1 MASTSASRAG
11 GVAGRI
17 RHAAV
22 TLQDDNQ
29 ALVAEI
35 LKAFRMLKEIAVA
48 LEKDNETQKVKELE
62 NAAVEL
68 LQTYEDCTHL
78 STAIKSVGDTYE
90 PGAELTDF
98 GKLFDNEIAK
108 QNSNSSTDPQNHP
121 LIRQFREAVWN
132 VHHRGQPMPGEEQDD
147 VVMTSTQGNLLN
159 VTCPLS
165 GKPVTKLL
173 APVRS
178 VECKHIYEK
187 EVILH
192 HIRSK
197 GGNSKCPIGGCPK
210 VLSADKVS
218 CDPVLLYEIE
228 EMRKWNAG
236 TEVVEDF
243 TALGEEGDD
252 SDCC

>member
-11 GVAGRI
+11 GVTGRI

-29 ALVAEI
+29 AIVAEI
-35 LKAFRMLKEIAVA
+35 LKAFGMLKEVAVA
-48 LEKDNETQKVKELE
+48 LEKDNQTQKVKELE
-62 NAAVEL
+62 KAAVEL
-68 LQTYEDCTHL
+68 LQTYEDCMHF

-90 PGAELTDF
+90 PGPE
-98 GKLFDNEIAK
+98 
-108 QNSNSSTDPQNHP
+108 
-121 LIRQFREAVWN
+121 N
-132 VHHRGQPMPGEEQDD
+132 VHHCGQPMPGEEQDD
-147 VVMTSTQGNLLN
+147 VIMTSTQGNLLN

-165 GKPVTKLL
+165 GKPVTELL

-192 HIRSK
+192 YIRSK
-197 GGNSKCPIGGCPK
+197 GGNSKCPIGACPK

-218 CDPVLLYEIE
+218 CDPMLLYEIE
-228 EMRKWNAG
+228 EMRSMNKRNAA

-252 SDCC
+252 

>member
-1 MASTSASRAG
+1 MASTSAAAAARTG
-11 GVAGRI
+11 GVTGRI

-22 TLQDDNQ
+22 TLHDDNQ
-29 ALVAEI
+29 ALVTEF
-35 LKAFRMLKEIAVA
+35 LKAFGMLKEVAVA
-48 LEKDNETQKVKELE
+48 LEKDNQTQKVEELE

-108 QNSNSSTDPQNHP
+108 QKSSSSTDPQNHP

-147 VVMTSTQGNLLN
+147 VIMTSTQGNLLN
-159 VTCPLS
+159 VACPLS
-165 GKPVTKLL
+165 GKPVTELS
-173 APVRS
+173 APVRG

-187 EVILH
+187 EVILN

-197 GGNSKCPIGGCPK
+197 GGNSKCPIGACPK

-228 EMRKWNAG
+228 EMRKRNAG

-252 SDCC
+252 

>member
-11 GVAGRI
+11 GVTGRI

-29 ALVAEI
+29 AIVAEI
-35 LKAFRMLKEIAVA
+35 LKAFGMLKEVAVA
-48 LEKDNETQKVKELE
+48 LEKDNQTQKVKELE
-62 NAAVEL
+62 KAAVEL
-68 LQTYEDCTHL
+68 LQTYEDCMHF

-90 PGAELTDF
+90 PGPELTDF
-98 GKLFDNEIAK
+98 GKVFDHEIAK
-108 QNSNSSTDPQNHP
+108 EKSNSSTDPQNHP
-121 LIRQFREAVWN
+121 LVRQFREAVWN
-132 VHHRGQPMPGEEQDD
+132 VHHCGQPMPGEEQDD
-147 VVMTSTQGNLLN
+147 VIMTSTQGNLLN

-165 GKPVTKLL
+165 GKPVTELL

-192 HIRSK
+192 YIRSK
-197 GGNSKCPIGGCPK
+197 GGNSKCPIGACPK

-218 CDPVLLYEIE
+218 CDPMLLYEIE
-228 EMRKWNAG
+228 EMRSMNKRNAA

-252 SDCC
+252 